1 MISGD
6 CTVTLLAT
14 GGTISCTLDASGA
27 AVPTLLADDLVSSF
41 PAVPGVRVIPVDAA
55 RFSSWNVALPELFAL
70 SRRVQAAL
78 EESDGVVVTQGT
90 DTLEETAYL
99 LHLTVESSRPVVL
112 TGAMRNASLPG
123 HDGPRNL
130 QAAVLTAASG
140 SAAGRGCL
148 VVFNDEIHL
157 AGRVSKR
164 HSTSLST
171 FVSPETGPAGAVDG
185 SSVTFFEPPVPRR
198 TYSLPSGWSGS
209 VRVPLVKM
217 AVGLDAAFLDAVLV
231 AGVDGLV
238 LEGSGV
244 GHVPAAWMPAIRSAV
259 GAGVP
264 VVLAT
269 RTGAGPVRAE
279 YGGPGGGYDLAAAG
293 VILAGR
299 RTGLMARIE
308 LICALGA
315 GLRGAELRAA
325 FEG

>member
-1 MISGD
+1 VTSGD
-6 CTVTLLAT
+6 RTVTLLAA
-14 GGTISCTLDASGA
+14 GGTISCTLDAAGA
-27 AVPTLLADDLVSSF
+27 AVPTLSAADLASSF
-41 PAVPGVRVIPVDAA
+41 PKVSGVRVDAVDTA
-55 RFSSWNVALPELFAL
+55 RFSSWNVTVPELLEL
-70 SRRVQAAL
+70 SRRVGAAL
-78 EESDGVVVTQGT
+78 QDSDGVVVTQGT

-99 LHLTVESSRPVVL
+99 LHLTVDSSRPVVV

-130 QAAVLTAASG
+130 QAAVITAASP

-171 FVSPETGPAGAVDG
+171 FQSPETGPVGAVDG
-185 SSVTFFEPPVPRR
+185 SAVTFFGPPVARR
-198 TYSLPSGWSGS
+198 TYPVAALSGS
-209 VRVPLVKM
+209 ARVPLVKV
-217 AVGLDAAFLDAVLV
+217 AVGLDAAFLEGVL
-231 AGVDGLV
+231 ATGVDGLV
-238 LEGSGV
+238 VEGTGV
-244 GHVPAAWMPAIRSAV
+244 GHVPASWMPAIRSAV
-259 GAGVP
+259 AGGVP
-264 VVLAT
+264 VVLST

-279 YGGPGGGYDLAAAG
+279 YGGPGGGHDLATAG
-293 VILAGR
+293 VIHAGR

-315 GLRGAELRAA
+315 GLRGDELRAT

>member
-1 MISGD
+1 MIPGD
-6 CTVTLLAT
+6 RTVTLLAT
-14 GGTISCTLDASGA
+14 GGTISCTIDSAGA
-27 AVPTLLADDLVSSF
+27 AVPTLSAADLVASF
-41 PAVPGVRVIPVDAA
+41 PAVPGVRVVPVDAA
-55 RFSSWNVALPELFAL
+55 RFSSWNVTVSQLLELSQRVQEAL
-70 SRRVQAAL
+70 SD
-78 EESDGVVVTQGT
+78 SDGVVVTQGT

-99 LHLTVESSRPVVL
+99 LHLTVGSSRPVVV

-130 QAAVLTAASG
+130 QAAVLTAASS
-140 SAAGRGCL
+140 SAVGRGCL
-148 VVFNDEIHL
+148 VVLNDEIHL

-171 FVSPETGPAGAVDG
+171 FVSPESGPVGAVDG
-185 SSVTFFEPPVPRR
+185 SSVTFFGPAVPRR
-198 TYSLPSGWSGS
+198 TYAVSASSGS
-209 VRVPLVKM
+209 VRVPLVKV
-217 AVGLDAAFLDAVLV
+217 AVGLDAALLEGVLA

-238 LEGSGV
+238 LEGTGV
-244 GHVPAAWMPAIRSAV
+244 GHVPASWMPAIRSAV
-259 GAGVP
+259 AAGVP

-279 YGGPGGGYDLAAAG
+279 YGGPGGGHDLAAAG

-315 GLRGAELRAA
+315 GLRGEEVRAA
-325 FEG
+325 FAE

>member
-1 MISGD
+1 MAGRS
-6 CTVTLLAT
+6 VTLLAT
-14 GGTISCTLDASGA
+14 GGTISCTLDAAGA
-27 AVPTLLADDLVSSF
+27 AVPTLLAEDLVSSF
-41 PAVPGVRVIPVDAA
+41 PSVPGVRVVPVDVA
-55 RFSSWNVALPELFAL
+55 RFSSWNVTMPELLEL

-78 EESDGVVVTQGT
+78 DESDGVVLTQGT

-99 LHLTVESSRPVVL
+99 LHLTVGSSRPVVV

-130 QAAVLTAASG
+130 QAAVLTAASS

-157 AGRVSKR
+157 GGRVSKR

-171 FVSPETGPAGAVDG
+171 FVSPETGPVGAVDG
-185 SSVTFFEPPVPRR
+185 SSVTFFEPPAPRR
-198 TYSLPSGWSGS
+198 TYAVSEATA
-209 VRVPLVKM
+209 RVPLLKM
-217 AVGLDAAFLDAVLV
+217 AVGLDALSLEGALA

-244 GHVPAAWMPAIRSAV
+244 GHVPATWVPVIRSAV
-259 GAGVP
+259 DAGVP

-279 YGGPGGGYDLAAAG
+279 YGGPGGGHDLASAG

-315 GLRGAELRAA
+315 GLSGEALRAA

>member
-1 MISGD
+1 VIPGD

-14 GGTISCTLDASGA
+14 GGTISCTIDASGA
-27 AVPTLLADDLVSSF
+27 AVPTLMADDLVSSF
-41 PAVPGVRVIPVDAA
+41 PAVPGVQVIPVDVA
-55 RFSSWNVALPELFAL
+55 RFSSWNVTVPELLAL
-70 SRRVQAAL
+70 SRRVQSAL

-99 LHLTVESSRPVVL
+99 LHLTIGSSRPVVV

-130 QAAVLTAASG
+130 QAAVLTAAAA

-148 VVFNDEIHL
+148 VVVNDEIHL
-157 AGRVSKR
+157 GGRVSKR

-171 FVSPETGPAGAVDG
+171 FVSPETGPVGAVDG
-185 SSVTFFEPPVPRR
+185 SSVTFFEPPAPRR
-198 TYSLPSGWSGS
+198 TYAASAATA
-209 VRVPLVKM
+209 RVPLVKM
-217 AVGLDAAFLDAVLV
+217 AVGLDALLLEAALA

-244 GHVPAAWMPAIRSAV
+244 GHVPTTWMPAIRSAID
-259 GAGVP
+259 AGLP
-264 VVLAT
+264 VVLAS

-279 YGGPGGGYDLAAAG
+279 YGGPGGGHDLASAG

-315 GLRGAELRAA
+315 GLSGGELRSA